1 MRRDAIMAVDDE
13 QAFRPRLGRPRSAG
27 GASKKFTS
35 QVLRAVSR
43 AGPRPRQGRRANA
56 ARLGRGAIA
65 ARLLG
70 FSPAR
75 HQRRVIVKTRLVVLA
90 HAGARSTATHLAY
103 IERDAVGPEGEPG
116 QAYGRDTEGI
126 DTGAFEQRGRGDRH
140 QFRIIVAPEDGEA
153 LGDLKSFTRDL
164 MAQMED
170 DLGTRLDWVA
180 VDHQDTGNPHS
191 HILLRG
197 CREDGADLVIARDYV
212 SHGMRLRAGELAT
225 QWLGPR
231 TEREIAAGLDRD
243 ATADRWTGID
253 RALARAADPEGMV
266 TAEAAPAIGRS
277 AALRRLRH
285 LERLGLAEPA
295 GDARWRLSA
304 RHEPALRALGERGD
318 IIRTLQRALGAEREI
333 ALPDSARP
341 LPVIG
346 RIAGK
351 GLVDELGDTAWLA
364 IDGADGKTHYARLPS
379 GADPADWPVGGI
391 VELAADGPRA
401 ADRTIGA
408 LAEDGVYSVARHR
421 AAASAE
427 AGPGRDPDRFVDA
440 HVRRLEALRRGGL
453 VERLSEDL
461 WRVPADLAERGQA
474 HDRARGGGVA
484 LRSRQSLAMQARAI
498 GATWLDEVLVAGGA
512 PLARG
517 GFGAELTEAVA
528 AREEVLEREGFA
540 KRQGDRLLLARDLLD
555 QLRGRDLASVA
566 REIAAGT
573 GLTHRPPGDG
583 PVAGTYVR
591 AIDRPSG
598 RFAILDDGA
607 GGFALVPWRPVI
619 EQRLGQWIGGT
630 MRGNDVSWD
639 LGRARGLGV

>member
-1 MRRDAIMAVDDE
+1 MAGDDD
-13 QAFRPRLGRPRSAG
+13 QRFRPRLGRPRSAG
-27 GASKKFTS
+27 GASTKFTS

-43 AGPRPRQGRRANA
+43 AGPRPRHGRRTNA
-56 ARLGRGAIA
+56 ARLGRGAIP

-70 FSPAR
+70 SAPAR
-75 HQRRVIVKTRLVVLA
+75 HQRRVIVKTRLVLLA
-90 HAGARSTATHLAY
+90 QAGARSTATHLAY
-103 IERDAVGPEGEPG
+103 IERDAVGREGEPG
-116 QAYGRDTEGI
+116 QAYGREADRI
-126 DTGAFEQRGRGDRH
+126 DTGAFEERGRGDRH

-153 LGDLKSFTRDL
+153 LGDLKAFTRDL
-164 MAQMED
+164 MAQMEE

-180 VDHQDTGNPHS
+180 VDHHDTGNPHS

-197 CREDGADLVIARDYV
+197 CREDGQDLVIARDYV

-253 RALARAADPEGMV
+253 RALARAADPERMV
-266 TAEAAPAIGRS
+266 AAEVSPAIGRT

-285 LERLGLAEPA
+285 LERLGLAEPV
-295 GDARWRLSA
+295 GNTRWRLSP

-318 IIRTLQRALGAEREI
+318 IIRTLQRSLGDEREI
-333 ALPDSARP
+333 ALPDAARP
-341 LPVIG
+341 VPVVG
-346 RIAGK
+346 RITGK
-351 GLVDELGDTAWLA
+351 GLVDEMGDTAWLA
-364 IDGADGKTHYARLPS
+364 IDGVDGKAHYARLPS

-401 ADRTIGA
+401 ADRTIAA
-408 LAEDGVYSVARHR
+408 LAEDGTYSVARHR
-421 AAASAE
+421 AAASAD
-427 AGPGRDPDRFVDA
+427 ARPGRDPDRFVDA
-440 HVRRLEALRRGGL
+440 HVRRLEALRRAGL

-461 WRVPADLAERGQA
+461 WRVPANLANRGPA

-484 LRSRQSLAMQARAI
+484 LRSRQSLALQTRAI

-512 PLARG
+512 PPARG
-517 GFGAELTEAVA
+517 GFGAELSEALEARA
-528 AREEVLEREGFA
+528 AVLEREGLA
-540 KRQGDRLLLARDLLD
+540 QRQGGRLLLARGLLD
-555 QLRGRDLASVA
+555 QLRDRDLASAA

-573 GLTHRPPGDG
+573 GLVHRPPGDG

-598 RFAILDDGA
+598 RFALLDDGA
-607 GGFALVPWRPVI
+607 GGFALVPWRLVI

-639 LGRARGLGV
+639 LGRSRGLGV